1 MVDQLILE
9 FSGIILFVVGF
20 IIGGAAVWFLRQKEL
35 ESIQDSQEQ
44 LKDAFGNLSKE
55 ALDANLDSFL
65 KLAESKFSDLVG
77 KSDEQLGKKKEL
89 IDSTLKEMKSDLKSL
104 SDNTIALKSQMEE
117 SRKSVGE
124 LSDTTSQLRQILS
137 SSQARGQWGERM
149 VKDILDFIGL
159 VEGINYSKQS
169 QVSDGTERPDFTFFL
184 PDDKSLNMDVK
195 FPLAHYEKYLA
206 ADNELEKEAEK
217 KAFLADVRNRVKE
230 VSKRGYIDPKGSTV
244 DYVLLFIPNESIY
257 AFLNQEDSGLID
269 FSLEKKIMLCSP
281 ITLYAVLS
289 LIRQAVSNFAM
300 EQKAGEVQA
309 QVGVF
314 AKQWIKFIEKLDA
327 LGKTL
332 GTVSTHYDELRG
344 TRLRALEKPMD
355 KIKDMQLGGNDI
367 KEIEE

>member
-1 MVDQLILE
+1 ME

-77 KSDEQLGKKKEL
+77 KSDEQLGKNKEL

-169 QVSDGTERPDFTFFL
+169 QVSDWTERPDFTFFL

-332 GTVSTHYDELRG
+332 GTVSSHYDELRG

-355 KIKDMQLGGNDI
+355 KIKDLQLGGNEV

>member
-1 MVDQLILE
+1 ME

-332 GTVSTHYDELRG
+332 GTVSSHYDELRG

-355 KIKDMQLGGNDI
+355 KIKDLQLGGNEV

>member
-1 MVDQLILE
+1 M
-9 FSGIILFVVGF
+9 
-20 IIGGAAVWFLRQKEL
+20 RQKEL

>member
-1 MVDQLILE
+1 ME

>member
-1 MVDQLILE
+1 M
-9 FSGIILFVVGF
+9 
-20 IIGGAAVWFLRQKEL
+20 RQKEL

-169 QVSDGTERPDFTFFL
+169 QVSEGTERPDFTFFL

>member
-1 MVDQLILE
+1 M
-9 FSGIILFVVGF
+9 
-20 IIGGAAVWFLRQKEL
+20 RQKEL

-281 ITLYAVLS
+281 MTLYAVLS

-300 EQKAGEVQA
+300 EQKAGEMQA

>member
-1 MVDQLILE
+1 M
-9 FSGIILFVVGF
+9 
-20 IIGGAAVWFLRQKEL
+20 RQKEL

-300 EQKAGEVQA
+300 EQKAGEMQA